1 VFPLE
6 RLFVIS
12 FLSGTVHRIAADH
25 LVVLTYGVGRKV
37 HVTPDTLAGTRH
49 GAEIELVTS
58 LVVREDSMTLYG
70 FGTED
75 ENHTFEV
82 LLSIS
87 GIGPRLAMAILSVM
101 GPDELAAAISNQDA
115 NALTRVPG
123 IGKKGASRIILELE
137 NKLPK
142 LTAASP
148 GPTLSFGGGS
158 QQVVDALVGLGWKE
172 PQAEEVVADVIKE
185 TGADAGTSVVL
196 KAALKVLGAK
206 K

>member
-1 VFPLE
+1 
-6 RLFVIS
+6 VIS

-37 HVTPDTLAGTRH
+37 HVTPDTLTHTRH

-58 LVVREDSMTLYG
+58 LVVREDSLTLYG
-70 FGTED
+70 FATED

-101 GPDELAAAISNQDA
+101 GPDELAAAITNQDA

-142 LTAASP
+142 LTAAAAP
-148 GPTLSFGGGS
+148 GPTLSFGGGN

-172 PQAEEVVADVIKE
+172 AQAEEVVAEVVKE
-185 TGADAGTSVVL
+185 TGAEAGTSAIL
-196 KAALKVLGAK
+196 KAALKVLGARK
-206 K
+206 

>member
-1 VFPLE
+1 M
-6 RLFVIS
+6 IS

-49 GAEIELVTS
+49 GADIDLVTT
-58 LVVREDSMTLYG
+58 LVVREDSMTLFG

-82 LLSIS
+82 LLTIS

-101 GPDELAAAISNQDA
+101 GPDELAAAIAGQDA
-115 NALTRVPG
+115 TALTRVPG

-142 LTAASP
+142 FAAAAP
-148 GPTLSFGGGS
+148 GPALSFGGS
-158 QQVVDALVGLGWKE
+158 NQQVVDALVGLGWKE
-172 PQAEEVVADVIKE
+172 PQAAEVVQEVVSDL
-185 TGADAGTSVVL
+185 GADAGTSALL
-196 KAALKVLGAK
+196 KASLKVLGARK
-206 K
+206 

>member
-1 VFPLE
+1 M
-6 RLFVIS
+6 IS

-49 GAEIELVTS
+49 GADIELVTT
-58 LVVREDSMTLYG
+58 LVVREDSMTLFG

-82 LLSIS
+82 LLTIS

-101 GPDELAAAISNQDA
+101 GPDELAAAIAGQDA
-115 NALTRVPG
+115 TALTRVPG

-142 LTAASP
+142 FAAAAP
-148 GPTLSFGGGS
+148 GPALSFGGS
-158 QQVVDALVGLGWKE
+158 NQQVVDALVGLGWKE
-172 PQAEEVVADVIKE
+172 PQAAEVVQEVVSDL
-185 TGADAGTSVVL
+185 GADAGTSALL
-196 KAALKVLGAK
+196 KASLKVLGARK
-206 K
+206 

>member
-1 VFPLE
+1 M
-6 RLFVIS
+6 IS

-25 LVVLTYGVGRKV
+25 LVVLTHGVGRKV
-37 HVTPDTLAGTRH
+37 HVTPDTLAGTWH

-101 GPDELAAAISNQDA
+101 GPDELAAAITNQDA

-148 GPTLSFGGGS
+148 GPTLSFGGGN

-172 PQAEEVVADVIKE
+172 AHAEDVVADVVKE

-206 K
+206 R

>member
-1 VFPLE
+1 M
-6 RLFVIS
+6 IS

-25 LVVLTYGVGRKV
+25 LVVLTYGIGRKV
-37 HVTPDTLAGTRH
+37 HVTPDTLVGARH

-58 LVVREDSMTLYG
+58 LVVREDSLTLYG

-75 ENHTFEV
+75 ENNTFEV
-82 LLSIS
+82 LLTIS

-101 GPDELAAAISNQDA
+101 GPDELAAAITNQDA

-142 LTAASP
+142 PAASTP
-148 GPTLSFGGGS
+148 GPSLSFGGGN

-172 PQAEEVVADVIKE
+172 PQAEEVVADVAKE
-185 TGADAGTSVVL
+185 AGADAGTSVLL
-196 KAALKVLGAK
+196 KAALKVLGARK
-206 K
+206 

>member
-1 VFPLE
+1 M
-6 RLFVIS
+6 IS
-12 FLSGTVHRIAADH
+12 FLSGTVQRIAADH

-49 GAEIELVTS
+49 GVEIELVTS
-58 LVVREDSMTLYG
+58 LVVREDSMTLFG
-70 FGTED
+70 FTTED

-101 GPDELAAAISNQDA
+101 GPDELAAAITNQDA

-142 LTAASP
+142 LTAAAP
-148 GPTLSFGGGS
+148 GPTLSFGGGN

-172 PQAEEVVADVIKE
+172 AQAEEVVAEVVKE
-185 TGADAGTSVVL
+185 TGADAGTSVIL

-206 K
+206 R

>member
-1 VFPLE
+1 M
-6 RLFVIS
+6 IS

-101 GPDELAAAISNQDA
+101 GPDELAAAITNQDA

-123 IGKKGASRIILELE
+123 IGKKGASRIIIELE

-142 LTAASP
+142 LTAAAP
-148 GPTLSFGGGS
+148 GPALSFGGGN

-172 PQAEEVVADVIKE
+172 AQAEDVVAEVVKE
-185 TGADAGTSVVL
+185 TGAGAGTSVVL

>member
-1 VFPLE
+1 M
-6 RLFVIS
+6 IS

-70 FGTED
+70 FTTED
-75 ENHTFEV
+75 ENHTFDV

-101 GPDELAAAISNQDA
+101 GPDELAAAITNQDA
-115 NALTRVPG
+115 DALTRVPG

-142 LTAASP
+142 ITASAP
-148 GPTLSFGGGS
+148 GPTLSFGGGN

-172 PQAEEVVADVIKE
+172 PQAEEAVAEVVRE
-185 TGADAGTSVVL
+185 TGAGAGTSVVL

-206 K
+206 R

>member
-1 VFPLE
+1 M
-6 RLFVIS
+6 IS

-70 FGTED
+70 FTTED
-75 ENHTFEV
+75 ENHTFDV

-101 GPDELAAAISNQDA
+101 GPDELAAAITNQNAD
-115 NALTRVPG
+115 ALTRVPG

-142 LTAASP
+142 LTASAP
-148 GPTLSFGGGS
+148 GPTLSFGGGN

-172 PQAEEVVADVIKE
+172 PQAEEVVAEVVRE
-185 TGADAGTSVVL
+185 TGAEADTSVVL

-206 K
+206 R

>member
-1 VFPLE
+1 M
-6 RLFVIS
+6 IS

-37 HVTPDTLAGTRH
+37 HVTPDTLANTRH

-101 GPDELAAAISNQDA
+101 GPDELAAAITNQDA

-142 LTAASP
+142 LTAVSP
-148 GPTLSFGGGS
+148 GPTLSFGGGN

-172 PQAEEVVADVIKE
+172 SQAEDVVADVVKE
-185 TGADAGTSVVL
+185 ASADAGTSVVL

-206 K
+206 R